1 MGKGTA
7 TMYIIMDLTGLAVPF
22 FNMQLSYK
30 LLLRYYLVI
39 LIIIIRILLYKD
51 VLFMALHR
59 LVVPTTKSEIILF
72 LDALIKCQ
80 TYTLI

>member
-39 LIIIIRILLYKD
+39 LIIIRILLYKD

-80 TYTLI
+80 AYTLI